1 MLSRIAGNLFW
12 MGRYLERTEHIS
24 RFAKAHYFFSIDAP
38 KSIKKEHILESVLNM
53 AGTYVSYIGLQN
65 KMETNDVAYFLGLNE
80 YNPTSI
86 KQCVFKARENAR
98 GAKDS
103 ISTELW
109 ESINTY
115 YHFVKSLDKAKFEE
129 LGIFGFSEKVL
140 EYNSIINAKIDS
152 TLLHDEAWSIIL
164 LGKHIERATQIIRII
179 VTKINDINR
188 IPKKE
193 FYNMM
198 ELFENVNLLK
208 STEAYDMSK
217 IHYRE
222 VPNVSHSLE
231 FLTLNRNFPKSIVYN
246 LRHIENCLLRI
257 TNVSKHQPNSLE
269 FYASKLL
276 STVQYTSIQD
286 IEKEPLA
293 FYHDLLNKVAK
304 LADMLEIKYLQY

>member
-1 MLSRIAGNLFW
+1 MLSRIANNLFW

-24 RFAKAHYFFSIDAP
+24 RFAQAHYFFSIDAP
-38 KSIKKEHILESVLNM
+38 RTIKREHLMESVLNM
-53 AGTYVSYIGLQN
+53 AGSYVEYINMFDKMDPLEVAYYIGL
-65 KMETNDVAYFLGLNE
+65 NE
-80 YNPTSI
+80 FNPVSVKHSI
-86 KQCVFKARENAR
+86 GQARENAR

-109 ESINTY
+109 ESINTF
-115 YHFVKSLDKAKFEE
+115 YHYINSHNRNYFKES
-129 LGIFGFSEKVL
+129 GIYEFSRKVL
-140 EYNSIINAKIDS
+140 EHSSVINGNIDNS
-152 TLLHDEAWSIIL
+152 LLHNETWSIIH
-164 LGKHIERATQIIRII
+164 LGQHIERTAQVIRMI

-188 IPKKE
+188 TPKNE
-193 FYNMM
+193 YYDMI

-217 IHYRE
+217 IYYKE

-246 LRHIENCLLRI
+246 LRHIQDCLFRI
-257 TNVSKHQPNSLE
+257 SNLAIHEPNSLE

-276 STVQYTSIQD
+276 TTLQYTTIQE

-293 FYHDLLNKVAK
+293 FYHDILNKVTK
-304 LADMLEIKYLQY
+304 LAEMLEKKYLTY

>member
-24 RFAKAHYFFSIDAP
+24 RYAQAHYFFSIDAP
-38 KSIKKEHILESVLNM
+38 MSLKKEYILESVLNM
-53 AGTYVSYIGLQN
+53 AGSYVDYLESYGEMN
-65 KMETNDVAYFLGLNE
+65 TMDVAYFIGFNE
-80 YNPTSI
+80 FNAASI
-86 KQCVFKARENAR
+86 KQSVSKARENAR

-103 ISTELW
+103 ISSELW
-109 ESINTY
+109 QSINTY
-115 YHFVKSLDKAKFEE
+115 YHFVNSMSKAEFEE
-129 LGIFGFSEKVL
+129 MGIYEFTKKAL
-140 EYNSIINAKIDS
+140 EDISVINANIDNS
-152 TLLHDEAWSIIL
+152 LLHNEAWSIIH
-164 LGKHIERATQIIRII
+164 LGQHIERVTQVIRMI
-179 VTKINDINR
+179 VTKINDIDR

-193 FYNMM
+193 YYNML

-217 IHYRE
+217 IYYKE
-222 VPNVSHSLE
+222 VPSVSHSLE

-257 TNVSKHQPNSLE
+257 TNVSKHDSNSLE

-276 STVQYTSIQD
+276 SIVQYTSIQE
-286 IEKEPLA
+286 IEKDPLG

-304 LADMLEIKYLQY
+304 LADLLEKKYLQY

>member
-24 RFAKAHYFFSIDAP
+24 RFAQAHYFFSIDAP

-53 AGTYVSYIGLQN
+53 AGSYVEYIGLQN
-65 KMETNDVAYFLGLNE
+65 KMETNDVAFFIGLNE
-80 YNPTSI
+80 YNSSSI
-86 KQCVFKARENAR
+86 KQSVCQARENAR

-115 YHFVKSLDKAKFEE
+115 YHYVKSMDRAKFEE
-129 LGIFGFSEKVL
+129 VGIFGFSKKVIEL
-140 EYNSIINAKIDS
+140 NSIINANVDN
-152 TLLHDEAWSIIL
+152 TLLHDEAWSIIH
-164 LGKHIERATQIIRII
+164 LGKHIERTTQIIRII

-193 FYNMM
+193 FHNVI

-208 STEAYDMSK
+208 STQAYDMSK

-222 VPNVSHSLE
+222 VPNVSHTLE

-276 STVQYTSIQD
+276 STVQYTAIQD

>member
-24 RFAKAHYFFSIDAP
+24 RFAQAHYFFSIDAP
-38 KSIKKEHILESVLNM
+38 RSIKKEHILESVLNM
-53 AGTYVSYIGLQN
+53 AGSYVEYIGSQN
-65 KMETNDVAYFLGLNE
+65 KMETMEVARFIGLDEFNSS
-80 YNPTSI
+80 SI
-86 KQCVFKARENAR
+86 KYSVVKARENAR

-103 ISTELW
+103 ISSELW

-115 YHFVKSLDKAKFEE
+115 YHYINSMDAAKFEE
-129 LGIFGFSEKVL
+129 IGIYEFSKKIL
-140 EYNSIINAKIDS
+140 EFNSVINGNIDNS
-152 TLLHDEAWSIIL
+152 LLHDEAWLIIH
-164 LGKHIERATQIIRII
+164 LGQHIERTTQVIRMI

-193 FYNMM
+193 YYNML

-217 IHYRE
+217 IFYRE

-231 FLTLNRNFPKSIVYN
+231 FLTLNRNFPKSVVYN

-257 TNVSKHQPNSLE
+257 TNVSKHETNSLE

-276 STVQYTSIQD
+276 CSVQYTMIQE

-304 LADMLEIKYLQY
+304 LADMLETKYLQY

>member
-24 RFAKAHYFFSIDAP
+24 RFAQAHYFFSIDAP

-53 AGTYVSYIGLQN
+53 AGSYVEYLGTGN
-65 KMETNDVAYFLGLNE
+65 KMETMEVAYFIGLNE
-80 YNPTSI
+80 FNASSI
-86 KQCVFKARENAR
+86 KHSIVKARENAR

-103 ISTELW
+103 ISSELW
-109 ESINTY
+109 QSINTF
-115 YHFVKSLDKAKFEE
+115 YHSINSMDRATFNEM
-129 LGIFGFSEKVL
+129 GIYDFSKNVL
-140 EYNSIINAKIDS
+140 QNSSVIKGNIDN
-152 TLLHDEAWSIIL
+152 TLLHDEAWSIIH
-164 LGKHIERATQIIRII
+164 LGQHIERTTQVIRMI
-179 VTKINDINR
+179 VTKINDMNR

-193 FYNMM
+193 YYNMI

-217 IHYRE
+217 IFYRE
-222 VPNVSHSLE
+222 VPSVSHSLE
-231 FLTLNRNFPKSIVYN
+231 FLTLNSNFPKSIVYN
-246 LRHIENCLLRI
+246 LRHIEHCLLRI
-257 TNVSKHQPNSLE
+257 TNLSKHQTNSLE

-276 STVQYTSIQD
+276 GTIKYTSIQD

-304 LADMLEIKYLQY
+304 LADMLETKYLQY